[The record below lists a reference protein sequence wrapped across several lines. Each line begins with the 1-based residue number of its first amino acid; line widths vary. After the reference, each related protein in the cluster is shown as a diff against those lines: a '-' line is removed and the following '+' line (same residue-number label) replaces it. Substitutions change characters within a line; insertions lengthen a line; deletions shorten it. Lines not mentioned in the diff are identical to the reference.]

1 MLISFYGE
9 YVNIRLDILE
19 MVPDNH
25 RNSSVPQMSG
35 CGTKTLSKNRTISR
49 INLPDLAS

>member
-1 MLISFYGE
+1 MLIRLISFYGE
-9 YVNIRLDILE
+9 YVNIRLDIFE

-35 CGTKTLSKNRTISR
+35 CGTKHSPR
-49 INLPDLAS
+49 IGQFLG